1 MPTLPAKPP
10 GVILLQLPISFRCHF
25 AEVAAPTY
33 DKNDFQLSR
42 ARLPKTPPEQ
52 PLNPRSILASQDRA
66 AARRVALVGFGT
78 VGRAV
83 ARILGERNPGDGL
96 LRLTHIC
103 NRNIERKKQP
113 WVAESWIPG
122 DVVWT
127 DDFQTVLNSEAD
139 IVVELIGGLHPA
151 EDIVRGA
158 LTAGKSVVTANK
170 QLIARHGPDLLQLA
184 SANGCQLEF
193 GASVAGGVPVL
204 PALRT
209 GLSGDRL
216 HGIAGILNGTCN
228 YILSRIETD
237 RIPFSEALEEAQA
250 RGYAEAD
257 ASEDLDGGDARAKL
271 SILALAGLHVRVS
284 PGDIRAR
291 TIRPIDAVDFDYA
304 AELGC
309 TIRQISRSDLKDT
322 TLFADVGPSLVPKS
336 SPFGRVQKNLNLVLT
351 SGEYG
356 GDMAFLGAGAGGDPT
371 AVAVVSDLMFVAE
384 TLAARDCSAGN
395 HPAGSR
401 PVAGRSVEPGA
412 NRPLQLASPKVSCDF
427 ETPWYLRFLVKDQ
440 PGIIAGLA
448 AILSSHQL
456 NIDAVLQNPGFD
468 KNALPFVITLEPC
481 HDAQLQP
488 ALHEMSAL
496 PFALRP
502 CLCLPIL
509 R

>member
-1 MPTLPAKPP
+1 L
-10 GVILLQLPISFRCHF
+10 H
-25 AEVAAPTY
+25 
-33 DKNDFQLSR
+33 
-42 ARLPKTPPEQ
+42 KTPLDGP
-52 PLNPRSILASQDRA
+52 A
-66 AARRVALVGFGT
+66 AHTSFSEAGVYGHGVALVGFGT
-78 VGRAV
+78 VGSAV
-83 ARILGERNPGDGL
+83 AKILCERGDSS
-96 LRLTHIC
+96 LRLTHVC
-103 NRNIERKKQP
+103 NRNVQRKKQP
-113 WVAESWIPG
+113 WVPS

-127 DDFQTVLNSEAD
+127 EDFRTILDSDAD
-139 IVVELIGGLHPA
+139 IIVELIGGLTAA
-151 EDIVRGA
+151 EELVRSA
-158 LTAGKSVVTANK
+158 LKAGKSVVTANK

-184 SANGCQLEF
+184 SANRCQLEF

-271 SILALAGLHVRVS
+271 SILALAGLQVRVS
-284 PGDIRAR
+284 PQDIRAR
-291 TIRPIDAVDFDYA
+291 TIRGIDAIDFDYA

-309 TIRQISRSDLKDT
+309 TIRQISRADLKGT
-322 TLFADVGPSLVPKS
+322 TLFAEVAPSLVPAS

-356 GDMAFLGAGAGGDPT
+356 GDVAFLGAGAGGSPT
-371 AVAVVSDLMFVAE
+371 AVAVVSDVMFVAE
-384 TLAARDCSAGN
+384 NLSAGPRA
-395 HPAGSR
+395 H
-401 PVAGRSVEPGA
+401 
-412 NRPLQLASPKVSCDF
+412 RPLHLASPKVSCDF
-427 ETPWYLRFLVKDQ
+427 ETPWYLRFVVKDQ

-448 AILSSHQL
+448 AILSAHQL
-456 NIDAVLQNPGFD
+456 NIDSVLQKPGFD
-468 KNALPFVITLEPC
+468 KAALPFVITLEPC
-481 HDAQLQP
+481 RDAQLHP

-496 PFALRP
+496 AFALRP

>member
-1 MPTLPAKPP
+1 LHKTLSDQASDANPAP
-10 GVILLQLPISFRCHF
+10 
-25 AEVAAPTY
+25 A
-33 DKNDFQLSR
+33 SR
-42 ARLPKTPPEQ
+42 DRTP
-52 PLNPRSILASQDRA
+52 
-66 AARRVALVGFGT
+66 ARRVALLGFGT

-83 ARILGERNPGDGL
+83 ARILGERNNADGL

-103 NRNIERKKQP
+103 NRNIERKKQQ
-113 WVAESWIPG
+113 WVAEPWIPS
-122 DVVWT
+122 DVIWT
-127 DDFQTVLNSEAD
+127 DDFHTVLHSDVD
-139 IVVELIGGLHPA
+139 IIVELIGGLTSA
-151 EDIVRGA
+151 EELVRDA
-158 LTAGKSVVTANK
+158 LKAGKSVVTANK

-184 SANGCQLEF
+184 SAHGCQLEF

-209 GLSGDRL
+209 GLCGDRL

-284 PGDIRAR
+284 PADIRAR
-291 TIRPIDAVDFDYA
+291 TIRPIEAIDFDYA

-309 TIRQISRSDLKDT
+309 TIRQISRADLKET
-322 TLFADVGPSLVPKS
+322 TLFADVGPSLVPTS

-384 TLAARDCSAGN
+384 SLAA
-395 HPAGSR
+395 GSSSVGLR
-401 PVAGRSVEPGA
+401 P

-468 KNALPFVITLEPC
+468 KSSLPFVITLEPC
-481 HDAQLQP
+481 RDAQLQP
-488 ALHEMSAL
+488 ALQEMSAL

>member
-1 MPTLPAKPP
+1 
-10 GVILLQLPISFRCHF
+10 
-25 AEVAAPTY
+25 
-33 DKNDFQLSR
+33 
-42 ARLPKTPPEQ
+42 LPKTQPEQ
-52 PLNPRSILASQDRA
+52 ASKAKLAPTSKDRNSP
-66 AARRVALVGFGT
+66 RRVALVGFGT
-78 VGRAV
+78 VGRAM
-83 ARILGERNPGDGL
+83 AKILCERSDGL

-103 NRNIERKKQP
+103 NRNVERKKQP
-113 WVAESWIPG
+113 WVPS

-127 DDFQTVLNSEAD
+127 EDFQTILNSDAD
-139 IVVELIGGLHPA
+139 IIVELIGGLNPA
-151 EDIVRGA
+151 EEWVRSA
-158 LTAGKSVVTANK
+158 LSAGKSVVTANK

-204 PALRT
+204 PALRA
-209 GLSGDRL
+209 GLCGDRL

-228 YILSRIETD
+228 YILSRIESS

-250 RGYAEAD
+250 HGYAEAD

-271 SILALAGLHVRVS
+271 SILVLAGLQARVS

-291 TIRPIDAVDFDYA
+291 TIRSVDAVDFDYA
-304 AELGC
+304 AELDC
-309 TIRQISRSDLKDT
+309 TIRQISRADLKGT
-322 TLFADVGPSLVPKS
+322 TLFTDVGPSLVPAS
-336 SPFGRVQKNLNLVLT
+336 SPFGRVQRNLNLVLT

-371 AVAVVSDLMFVAE
+371 AVAVVSDLMSVAE
-384 TLAARDCSAGN
+384 SLSAGPRA
-395 HPAGSR
+395 HR
-401 PVAGRSVEPGA
+401 PQ
-412 NRPLQLASPKVSCDF
+412 QLALPRVSCDF

-448 AILSSHQL
+448 AVLSAHQL
-456 NIDAVLQNPGFD
+456 NIDAVLQKPGFD

-481 HDAQLQP
+481 RDAQLHP
-488 ALHEMSAL
+488 ALEKMAAL
-496 PFALRP
+496 PFALKP

>member
-1 MPTLPAKPP
+1 
-10 GVILLQLPISFRCHF
+10 
-25 AEVAAPTY
+25 
-33 DKNDFQLSR
+33 
-42 ARLPKTPPEQ
+42 LPKTSP
-52 PLNPRSILASQDRA
+52 SSVSSTGSASAGKDGIVPH
-66 AARRVALVGFGT
+66 RVALVGFGT
-78 VGRAV
+78 VGTAV
-83 ARILGERNPGDGL
+83 AKILCERNDGL

-103 NRNIERKKQP
+103 NRNVARKKQP
-113 WVAESWIPG
+113 WVAA

-127 DDFQTVLNSEAD
+127 DNIESVLASDAE
-139 IVVELIGGLHPA
+139 IVIELIGGLAPA
-151 EDIVRGA
+151 EELVRRA
-158 LTAGKSVVTANK
+158 LSAGKSVVTANK

-228 YILSRIETD
+228 YILSRIESA

-271 SILALAGLHVRVS
+271 AILALAGLHCRVA
-284 PGDIRAR
+284 PTDIRAR
-291 TIRPIDAVDFDYA
+291 TIRAIDAVDFDYA

-309 TIRQISRSDLKDT
+309 TIRQISRADLKADLKADAKDK
-322 TLFADVGPSLVPKS
+322 TLFAEVGPSLVPTS
-336 SPFGRVQKNLNLVLT
+336 SPFGRVQRNLNLVLT
-351 SGEYG
+351 SGQYG

-384 TLAARDCSAGN
+384 SLSAKPRTP
-395 HPAGSR
+395 H
-401 PVAGRSVEPGA
+401 
-412 NRPLQLASPKVSCDF
+412 PLQLTSPKVSCDF
-427 ETPWYLRFLVKDQ
+427 ETPWYLRLVVNDQ

-448 AILSSHQL
+448 AILSAHQL
-456 NIDAVLQNPGFD
+456 NIDAVLQKPGFD
-468 KNALPFVITLEPC
+468 KKSLPFVVTLEPC
-481 HDAQLQP
+481 RDSQLHP
-488 ALHEMSAL
+488 AIEEMSAL
-496 PFALRP
+496 PFALKP
-502 CLCLPIL
+502 VLCLPIL